1 MQVRYCST
9 WHHRMTLRNRIL
21 LFSLLAGGISILS
34 LIFVSNHFFLHQY
47 RELEENLLRE
57 DLNRVVA
64 ALERDHSFLSSVAAD
79 WGYWDETYWFIKG
92 RNPAFVEENL
102 TPTTLEGLGVDLM
115 LFYDANLH
123 RVADF
128 SIIPLTLNPIAPPP
142 DIDSQIFH
150 NLLGS
155 LPPAADFEQHGLLP
169 TQFGPLQF
177 ASRAILRNDAVGQPA
192 GLIVIGRY
200 LNDLRVAELES
211 ATHSAIQIES
221 IENPQLPEVF
231 RSALSAFENTGEKIW
246 IFGLAEARRTP
257 QISGYS
263 ILSTPSGKNFLILQ
277 IRKTPVIFNIGIDN
291 FGKYLLFLTM
301 LALVMGALSWHYF
314 NKTLTSRLYAI
325 IRAINRFR
333 ETRDF
338 SITIPVRG
346 RDELSQLGT
355 ALSQMIADLG
365 RYHYALAA
373 SERQYREM
381 LQKMRLIA
389 VILDREGKVVFSN
402 EYFLKLTGWS
412 WQDVLQSDWFER
424 FVLPAERE
432 KRRARYL
439 QHIQREKIDHQQ
451 ESWLLTRTGDKRLIA
466 WNNTFI
472 RNPDGSVAGMARIG
486 QDITE
491 ARKNE
496 EKIRQHL
503 QESSLLLE
511 RLQTL
516 REIDTTITSPQTP
529 SEKME
534 MILNTIKTALKVDAV
549 NILTESVPGFLLPYA
564 SRGFNLAQIMPISAQ
579 IKVKEAEDS
588 LNRGI
593 PLIVNRLVTGEL
605 SHWLTSRFSGFM
617 PYQFYA
623 AVPMLVNGKRYGILE
638 VFAHKPFTPG
648 DEWRAFFQT
657 LASQT
662 AIALDHNQMI
672 QDIQHAYQELQQAYR
687 ATIEGWSA
695 TLELR
700 DKETQGHS
708 ERMLTLSE
716 RLGRRMGL
724 NEKQLEDLRYGV
736 LLHDIGKMA
745 VPDAILNKPGPL
757 SEEEWAVMRQ
767 HPQFAYDVLSEIP
780 FLKGAMDVIYCHHER
795 WDGSGYPRGLKGE
808 QIPLY
813 ARIFAVVDVWD
824 ALTND
829 RPYREAWSTE
839 KALAYL
845 QEQAGILFDP
855 QVVEKFVA
863 LILEESQP
871 ASLAATPE
879 V

>member
-1 MQVRYCST
+1 
-9 WHHRMTLRNRIL
+9 MTLRNRIL

-34 LIFVSNHFFLHQY
+34 LILISNQLFLHHY
-47 RELEENLLRE
+47 RSLEENLLRQ
-57 DLNRVVA
+57 DLNRVEA
-64 ALERDHSFLSSVAAD
+64 ILQRDAEFLSNTAAD
-79 WGYWDETYWFIKG
+79 WGYWDETYYFIKG
-92 RNPAFVEENL
+92 KNPAFVQDNL
-102 TPTTLEGLGVDLM
+102 TPTTFAGLGVDVM
-115 LFYDANLH
+115 IFYDTNFR
-123 RVADF
+123 RVAEF
-128 SIIPLTLNPIAPPP
+128 SVNPLTLNTIPLPP
-142 DIDSQIFH
+142 DVDRQIFQ

-155 LPPAADFEQHGLLP
+155 LPPKPDFEQAGLIS
-169 TQFGPLQF
+169 TQFGPLVF

-200 LNDLRVAELES
+200 LNDLRVAELEK
-211 ATHSAIQIES
+211 ATLLS
-221 IENPQLPEVF
+221 IEVETVANPQLPADF
-231 RSALSAFENTGEKIW
+231 RSSLEHMGNTGEPLLVFQPSQPSPSQK
-246 IFGLAEARRTP
+246 
-257 QISGYS
+257 ISGYALLNTLRGEPYLIMKVS
-263 ILSTPSGKNFLILQ
+263 KQPQIYQVGLNNFRQ
-277 IRKTPVIFNIGIDN
+277 F
-291 FGKYLLFLTM
+291 LLFLAV
-301 LALVMGALSWHYF
+301 LAVIMGSASWLFFSHTF
-314 NKTLTSRLYAI
+314 TSRLFAI
-325 IRAINRFR
+325 IGSINRFR
-333 ETRDF
+333 ENRDY

-346 RDELSQLGT
+346 RDELSQLGL
-355 ALSQMIADLG
+355 ALSQMIQDLG
-365 RYHYALAA
+365 RYHHALAA

-381 LQKMRLIA
+381 LQKMKLIA
-389 VILDREGKVVFSN
+389 VILDTDGKVIFSN
-402 EYFLKLTGWS
+402 EYFLKLTGWN
-412 WQDVLQSDWFER
+412 WQEVLQCDWFER

-432 KRRARYL
+432 KRRARYR
-439 QHIQREKIDHQQ
+439 QHIQQEKIEHQQ
-451 ESWLLTRTGDKRLIA
+451 ESWLITRTGEKRLIA

-496 EKIRQHL
+496 EKIQQHL
-503 QESSLLLE
+503 QESNLLLE
-511 RLQTL
+511 RLKTL
-516 REIDTTITSPQTP
+516 REIDTTITSPQT
-529 SEKME
+529 SDEKME
-534 MILNTIKTALKVDAV
+534 IILSTIKTALRVDAV
-549 NILTESVPGFLLPYA
+549 NILTESLPGYLLPYA

-579 IKVKEAEDS
+579 IEVKEAEES
-588 LNRGI
+588 LGRGT
-593 PLIVNRLVTGEL
+593 PLVINRLVTGEL
-605 SHWLTSRFSGFM
+605 SHWLTSRFSGFV
-617 PYQFYA
+617 PYRFYA
-623 AVPMLVNGKRYGILE
+623 AAPMLVDGKRYGILE

-662 AIALDHNQMI
+662 AIALDHTQMI
-672 QDIQHAYQELQQAYR
+672 QDIQRAYQELQQAYR

-708 ERMLTLSE
+708 ERMLELSE

-757 SEEEWAVMRQ
+757 NDEEWDIMRQ
-767 HPQFAYDVLSEIP
+767 HPQFAYNLLSKIP

-813 ARIFAVVDVWD
+813 ARIFAIVDVWD

-829 RPYREAWSTE
+829 RPYRQAWSVE

-855 QVVEKFVA
+855 QVVENFVA
-863 LILEESQP
+863 LILDEEQTEPRLP
-871 ASLAATPE
+871 AYQQ
-879 V
+879 

>member
-1 MQVRYCST
+1 
-9 WHHRMTLRNRIL
+9 MTLRNRIL

-34 LIFVSNHFFLHQY
+34 LILISNRLFLNQY
-47 RELEENLLRE
+47 RNLEEDLLRD
-57 DLNRVVA
+57 DLRRVQA
-64 ALERDHSFLSSVAAD
+64 AIERDLIFLSSVAAD
-79 WGYWDETYWFIKG
+79 WAYWDETYRFIKG
-92 RNPAFVEENL
+92 HNPAYPQANL
-102 TPTTLEGLGVDLM
+102 TPTTFEGLGVDVM
-115 LFYDANLH
+115 LFYDRNLH
-123 RVADF
+123 RVA
-128 SIIPLTLNPIAPPP
+128 SYSVNPLTLNHIPLPP
-142 DIDSQIFH
+142 DVDQQFFQT
-150 NLLGS
+150 LLGM
-155 LPPAADFEQHGLLP
+155 LPPTADFEQKGLLP
-169 TQFGPLQF
+169 TQFGPLLF

-200 LNDLRVAELES
+200 LNDLRVAEWES
-211 ATHSAIQIES
+211 STGLS
-221 IENPQLPEVF
+221 IEIVPAADPRLPPEF
-231 RSALSAFENTGEKIW
+231 RTAFDVLSGAGPNSAFVQ
-246 IFGLAEARRTP
+246 FP
-257 QISGYS
+257 QAGRDELIKGYS
-263 ILSTPSGKNFLILQ
+263 ILSTARGDDYLILQ
-277 IRKTPVIFNIGIDN
+277 ISKTPHVYKTGFINFRNYLIFIG
-291 FGKYLLFLTM
+291 FL
-301 LALVMGALSWHYF
+301 AVVMGTLSWLF
-314 NKTLTSRLYAI
+314 FSSTFSSRLFAI

-346 RDELSQLGT
+346 GDELSQLGM

-381 LQKMRLIA
+381 LQKMQLIA
-389 VILDREGKVVFSN
+389 VILDDEGKIIFSN
-402 EYFLKLTGWS
+402 EYFLHLTGWN
-412 WQDVLQSDWFER
+412 WQEVLQHDWFER
-424 FVLPAERE
+424 FVLPAERD
-432 KRRARYL
+432 KRRSRYR
-439 QHIQREKIDHQQ
+439 QHIQQEMIEYQQ
-451 ESWLLTRTGDKRLIA
+451 ESWVVTRSGEKRLIA

-472 RNPDGSVAGMARIG
+472 RNPDGTVAGMARIG

-503 QESSLLLE
+503 QESNVLLE
-511 RLQTL
+511 RLKTL

-529 SEKME
+529 AEKME
-534 MILNTIKTALKVDAV
+534 IILNTIRNALRVDAV
-549 NILTESVPGFLLPYA
+549 NILTESVPGYLLPYA

-579 IKVKEAEDS
+579 IEVKEAEETLS
-588 LNRGI
+588 HGT
-593 PLIVNRLVTGEL
+593 PLVINRLVTGEL
-605 SHWLTSRFSGFM
+605 SHWLTSRFSGFV

-623 AVPMLVNGKRYGILE
+623 AAPMLVDGKRYGILE
-638 VFAHKPFTPG
+638 VFAHKPFSPS

-662 AIALDHNQMI
+662 AIALDHTQMI
-672 QDIQHAYQELQQAYR
+672 QDIQRAYQELQQAYR

-708 ERMLTLSE
+708 ERMLELSQ
-716 RLGRRMGL
+716 RLGQRMGL

-757 SEEEWAVMRQ
+757 NDEEWEIMRQ
-767 HPQFAYDVLSEIP
+767 HPQYAYNLLSEIS

-795 WDGSGYPRGLKGE
+795 WNGSGYPRGLKGE

-829 RPYREAWSTE
+829 RPYRQAWSIE

-855 QVVEKFVA
+855 QVVEAFTA
-863 LILEESQP
+863 LIYEEVSFNYNGNDLICGADKLSHFP
-871 ASLAATPE
+871 AD
-879 V
+879 

>member
-1 MQVRYCST
+1 
-9 WHHRMTLRNRIL
+9 MTLRNRIL

-34 LIFVSNHFFLHQY
+34 LILISNGLFLNQY
-47 RELEENLLRE
+47 RNLEEHLLQD
-57 DLNRVVA
+57 DLKRVQA
-64 ALERDHSFLSSVAAD
+64 AIERDLTFLSSVAAD

-92 RNPAFVEENL
+92 ENPAFAAENL
-102 TPTTLEGLGVDLM
+102 TPTTFEGLGVDVM

-123 RVADF
+123 RVVSYSVNPLTF
-128 SIIPLTLNPIAPPP
+128 NPIPLPP
-142 DIDSQIFH
+142 DVDRQVFH
-150 NLLGS
+150 ALLGMFP
-155 LPPAADFEQHGLLP
+155 LTDDFEQKGLLP
-169 TQFGPLQF
+169 TQFGPLLF
-177 ASRAILRNDAVGQPA
+177 ASRAILRNDALGQPA
-192 GLIVIGRY
+192 GLIIVGRY
-200 LNDLRVAELES
+200 LNDVRVDEWES
-211 ATHSAIQIES
+211 STHLSIRVES
-221 IENPQLPEVF
+221 VENPQLPLAF
-231 RSALSAFENTGEKIW
+231 RSDVDRLSTSTNDITSMNLSKAGRIE
-246 IFGLAEARRTP
+246 L
-257 QISGYS
+257 ISGYM
-263 ILSTPSGKNFLILQ
+263 LLPTLRGKDYLVLQ
-277 IRKTPVIFNIGIDN
+277 ISKTPEVYNTGYFNFRN
-291 FGKYLLFLTM
+291 YLLFIGTLSV
-301 LALVMGALSWHYF
+301 VMGSLSWIFF
-314 NKTLTSRLYAI
+314 NNTITSRLFAI

-338 SITIPVRG
+338 SITIPLRG
-346 RDELSQLGT
+346 RDELSQLGM

-381 LQKMRLIA
+381 LQKMHLIA
-389 VILDREGKVVFSN
+389 VILDEEGKIIFSN
-402 EYFLKLTGWS
+402 EYFLKLTGWN
-412 WQDVLQSDWFER
+412 WQEVLNHDWFER
-424 FVLPAERE
+424 FVLPAERD
-432 KRRARYL
+432 KRRSRYR
-439 QHIQREKIDHQQ
+439 QHIHQETIDHQQ
-451 ESWLLTRTGDKRLIA
+451 ESWLVTRSGEKRLIF

-503 QESSLLLE
+503 QESNLLLE
-511 RLQTL
+511 RLKTL

-529 SEKME
+529 AEKME
-534 MILNTIKTALKVDAV
+534 ILLNTIKNALKVDAV
-549 NILTESVPGFLLPYA
+549 NILTESVPGYLLPYA

-579 IKVKEAEDS
+579 IEVKEAEEA
-588 LNRGI
+588 LTRGS
-593 PLIVNRLVTGEL
+593 PLVINRLVTGEL
-605 SHWLTSRFSGFM
+605 SHWLTSRFSGFV

-623 AVPMLVNGKRYGILE
+623 AAPMLVDGKRYGILE
-638 VFAHKPFTPG
+638 VFAHKPCTPS

-662 AIALDHNQMI
+662 AIALDHTQMI
-672 QDIQHAYQELQQAYR
+672 QDIQRAYQELQQAYR
-687 ATIEGWSA
+687 ATVEGWSA

-708 ERMLTLSE
+708 ERMLELSQ

-757 SEEEWAVMRQ
+757 NDDEWEVMRQ
-767 HPQFAYDVLSEIP
+767 HPQYAYNLLSQIS

-795 WDGSGYPRGLKGE
+795 WNGSGYPRGLKGE

-829 RPYREAWSTE
+829 RPYRAAWSID

-845 QEQAGILFDP
+845 HEQAGILFDP
-855 QVVEKFVA
+855 QVVEAFVK
-863 LILEESQP
+863 LIREEVYLNVNPTEFVRS
-871 ASLAATPE
+871 
-879 V
+879 

>member
-1 MQVRYCST
+1 
-9 WHHRMTLRNRIL
+9 MTLRNRIL

-34 LIFVSNHFFLHQY
+34 LILISNRLFLNQY
-47 RELEENLLRE
+47 RNLEVHLLKD
-57 DLNRVVA
+57 DLNRVQA
-64 ALERDHSFLSSVAAD
+64 AIERDLIFLSSVAAD
-79 WGYWDETYWFIKG
+79 WGYWDETYRFIKG
-92 RNPAFVEENL
+92 HNPAYPKENL
-102 TPTTLEGLGVDLM
+102 TPTTFEGLGVDVM

-123 RVADF
+123 RVASYSVNPLTF
-128 SIIPLTLNPIAPPP
+128 NTIPLPP
-142 DIDSQIFH
+142 DVDRQIFQT
-150 NLLGS
+150 LLGM
-155 LPPAADFEQHGLLP
+155 LPLTADFEQKGLLP
-169 TQFGPLQF
+169 TQFGPLLF
-177 ASRAILRNDAVGQPA
+177 AGRAILRNDAVGQPA
-192 GLIVIGRY
+192 GLLIIGRY
-200 LNDLRVAELES
+200 LNDLRVAEWES
-211 ATHSAIQIES
+211 STSLAIEIEPVS
-221 IENPQLPEVF
+221 NPQLPPEF
-231 RSALSAFENTGEKIW
+231 RSAYKFLSSTGQNSS
-246 IFGLAEARRTP
+246 FVQFP
-257 QISGYS
+257 QAGRGELIKGYS
-263 ILSTPSGKNFLILQ
+263 TLSTVRGSDYLILQ
-277 IRKTPVIFNIGIDN
+277 ISKTPHIYNTGFIN
-291 FGKYLLFLTM
+291 FRNYLLFIGF
-301 LALVMGALSWHYF
+301 LALVMGTLSWLF
-314 NKTLTSRLYAI
+314 FSRTFSSRLFAI
-325 IRAINRFR
+325 IHAINRFR

-338 SITIPVRG
+338 SITIPMRG
-346 RDELSQLGT
+346 RDELSQLGV
-355 ALSQMIADLG
+355 ALSEMISDLG

-381 LQKMRLIA
+381 LQKMQLIA

-402 EYFLKLTGWS
+402 EYFLKLTGWN
-412 WQDVLQSDWFER
+412 WQDVLQCDWFER
-424 FVLPAERE
+424 FMLPAERE

-491 ARKNE
+491 ARQNE

-534 MILNTIKTALKVDAV
+534 IIMNTIKTALKVDAV

-593 PLIVNRLVTGEL
+593 PLIINRLVMGEL

-767 HPQFAYDVLSEIP
+767 HPQFAYDVLSKIP